1 MRFIMVKD
9 ENDLCQIEEDT
20 QERRRRR
27 TVLDLAE
34 TNRVADLCNEI
45 RRHAKAIRQERK
57 LHEEIFTEVD
67 LRQDTGRGNY
77 PDIKEKSRHIR
88 KSREIF
94 GSNNYE
100 DIRWRQKF
108 CNAKDLSDFTRSRG
122 TRTLTTPPPPDSPEP
137 EKTNAAS
144 NSSDSGASF
153 TVLASWNEDQP
164 NDWEPQ
170 IPVNVVRPMQPP
182 RQEDS
187 DGEEVR
193 PAII

>member
-9 ENDLCQIEEDT
+9 DNNLCDIEEDT

-45 RRHAKAIRQERK
+45 RRHAKAVRQERK
-57 LHEEIFTEVD
+57 LHEEIFSEVE
-67 LRQDTGRGNY
+67 LRKDTGRGNY
-77 PDIKEKSRHIR
+77 PDIKEKAKHIR

-122 TRTLTTPPPPDSPEP
+122 TLTLTTPPPPASPEP
-137 EKTNAAS
+137 EKATAA
-144 NSSDSGASF
+144 NTSSDSGTSF
-153 TVLASWNEDQP
+153 TVITSWAEDQREEEE
-164 NDWEPQ
+164 DWEPQ
-170 IPVNVVRPMQPP
+170 IPVNIVRPLQQP
-182 RQEDS
+182 RQE
-187 DGEEVR
+187 EEAG
-193 PAII
+193 PDIIV